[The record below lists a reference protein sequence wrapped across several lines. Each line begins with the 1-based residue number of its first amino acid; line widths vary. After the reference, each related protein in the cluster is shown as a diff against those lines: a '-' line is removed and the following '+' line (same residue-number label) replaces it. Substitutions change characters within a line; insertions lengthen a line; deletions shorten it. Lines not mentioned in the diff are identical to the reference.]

1 MRHRAAA
8 KESFYH
14 PLHFRLRL
22 PVSLFPLMDN
32 STAILLRLSW
42 QLTAKPQQRA
52 YRVARDRQLQGI
64 DSLRVD
70 VTKGRLSV
78 LLLPSTIPENG

>member
-14 PLHFRLRL
+14 PLHFRLRP
-22 PVSLFPLMDN
+22 PVSPLPLMDS

-52 YRVARDRQLQGI
+52 CRVARDRQLQRI
-64 DSLRVD
+64 VRFRVD
-70 VTKGRLSV
+70 VAKGRFSV
-78 LLLPSTIPENG
+78 LLLPSTVPENG